1 MVIVDWPTP
10 EIKKGLVLVKVKCFG
25 LNFADTLA
33 RKGQY
38 GDAPAYPYVP
48 GYECSGVV
56 AAVGEG
62 VTKFKKGDRVLAF
75 SNAFGCYAQYATAPE
90 AGVAVIPASMTFSDA
105 ASIPVVYATA
115 YHCINGVGPVCK
127 GEKVLI
133 HAAAGGVGL
142 AAVQFAKMNGLIVY
156 GTSSSPEKAKLLQDE
171 FQVDHVINYKTHDFV
186 AEVQRIEGTK
196 EPCIDYVLDSI
207 GGTYFKAELPL
218 IKPGGRLVG
227 YGASA
232 VSDRSIGNTLS
243 LVSNVFSM
251 FTFNTIDLL
260 LGAKSFVGVNMKRF
274 AEARPQVVAE
284 YLTKIVELFASGKLK
299 THVSKV
305 YDWVDVN
312 QAHKAI
318 ESRGTTGKLVLR
330 VEADDA

>member
-1 MVIVDWPTP
+1 
-10 EIKKGLVLVKVKCFG
+10 
-25 LNFADTLA
+25 
-33 RKGQY
+33 
-38 GDAPAYPYVP
+38 
-48 GYECSGVV
+48 
-56 AAVGEG
+56 
-62 VTKFKKGDRVLAF
+62 VLAF

-186 AEVQRIEGTK
+186 TEVQRIEGTK

-274 AEARPQVVAE
+274 AEERPQVVAE

-330 VEADDA
+330 VEADDT